1 MVKDYWLG
9 SAIKIWL
16 GFGGELLVG
25 FSYKDLIRFW
35 WRQHGYTDNHQ
46 PAAALTQKYYQ
57 KKAYTVNQLHLTVG
71 ITGIRWPWFNW
82 KCYYYVSKFIVCL
95 FVWWCSKSLSTLFQS
110 YRGRQFYWLTKPE
123 KTTDLSQVT
132 DKLYLNVLYTSPRS
146 RFHLTTSVV
155 IGTDCMGGCKSNY
168 HTIMATTVP

>member
-1 MVKDYWLG
+1 VKDYWLG

-16 GFGGELLVG
+16 GFGGGLLVG

-46 PAAALTQKYYQ
+46 PAAALTQKCYQ

-95 FVWWCSKSLSTLFQS
+95 FDGAQSHFQHYFSHIVAVSFIGWRNRRKPLTCPKLLTNIISMCCTPRPDRDSISQHQWW
-110 YRGRQFYWLTKPE
+110 
-123 KTTDLSQVT
+123 
-132 DKLYLNVLYTSPRS
+132 
-146 RFHLTTSVV
+146 
-155 IGTDCMGGCKSNY
+155 
-168 HTIMATTVP
+168 